1 MSNEDHLSG
10 LAKQANAGLI
20 LGWDDVFGLH
30 LQVRGGTE
38 AATRVVDELTEADF
52 EATTQSDGA
61 ERLKREG
68 CELVFLSAAASSES
82 EAGAV
87 RVVLLENG
95 HEVAPADGVERVPCP
110 YGERLRPLLRRGSY
124 YENTKPPT
132 VAELGLTME
141 DGAELLRMA
150 VDPEFDLSWNAYA
163 VWAPAWAWFLIGE
176 LKPPGAEAVLVGLL
190 DRLDTEDGDEA
201 GSLILPKVF
210 GRIGPEVA
218 PALVAVLRDESRKN
232 GSRWAAVDGLK
243 EIALARPDTRAEMV
257 AILTAQLEELAVWDE
272 TINAAIICDLID
284 LNAVESAA
292 VIERAFLAKRVD
304 ETIPGDWDEVQ
315 VAMGLKEPSR
325 FAPGLGLYGT
335 QPVRRE
341 TPKVGRND
349 PCTCGSGKKFKK
361 CCGG

>member
-1 MSNEDHLSG
+1 MSTEDIVSG
-10 LAKQANAGLI
+10 LAKEAKASVI

-30 LQVRGGTE
+30 LQVCGGPE
-38 AATRVVDELTEADF
+38 AASRVAEELTEADF
-52 EATTQSDGA
+52 EATTQADGA
-61 ERLKREG
+61 ERLKRAG
-68 CELVFLSAAASSES
+68 CELVFLSALARS
-82 EAGAV
+82 EAEAGEV
-87 RVVLLENG
+87 RSLLLENG
-95 HEVAPADGVERVPCP
+95 HEVHPVEGVDRVPSP
-110 YGERLRPLLRRGSY
+110 YGERLRPVLRRGSY
-124 YENTKPPT
+124 HENSKPPT
-132 VAELGLTME
+132 VAELGLTVE
-141 DGAELLRMA
+141 DGAELLRLA
-150 VDPEFDLSWNAYA
+150 ADPEFDLSWNTDA

-190 DRLDTEDGDEA
+190 DRLDKEDGDEA
-201 GSLILPKVF
+201 GSLILPKAF

-243 EIALARPDTRAEMV
+243 EIALARPETRTEMV
-257 AILTAQLEELAVWDE
+257 AILTAQLDEQAVRDE

-284 LNAVESAA
+284 LEAVESAA

-304 ETIPGDWDEVQ
+304 ETIVGDWDDVQ
-315 VAMGLKEPSR
+315 VELGLKAPSR
-325 FAPGLGLYGT
+325 LGSGLGLYGT

-349 PCTCGSGKKFKK
+349 PCPCGSGKKFKK

>member
-1 MSNEDHLSG
+1 MSNEDLAGG
-10 LAKQANAGLI
+10 LEKAAKAGLI

-30 LQVRGGTE
+30 MQVRGGPE
-38 AATRVVDELTEADF
+38 AASRVADELAEADF
-52 EATTQSDGA
+52 DATTQAGGA

-68 CELVFLSAAASSES
+68 CELMFLGAAARNES
-82 EAGAV
+82 EAKEV
-87 RVVLLENG
+87 RSLLLEKG
-95 HEVAPADGVERVPCP
+95 HEVHPAKGVERVPCP

-124 YENTKPPT
+124 FEGTKPPT
-132 VAELGLTME
+132 VAELGLAAE

-150 VDPEFDLSWNAYA
+150 VDPEFDVSWNTDA

-176 LKPPGAEAVLVGLL
+176 LKPPGAETVLVGLL
-190 DRLDTEDGDEA
+190 DRLDRAEGDEA
-201 GSLILPKVF
+201 GSVILPKVF

-218 PALVAVLRDESRKN
+218 PALVAVLRDESRQT
-232 GSRWAAVDGLK
+232 GSRWAAADGLK
-243 EIALARPDTRAEMV
+243 EIALARPQTRAEMV
-257 AILTAQLEELAVWDE
+257 AILTAQLDEQAVRDE

-284 LNAVESAA
+284 LEAVESAA
-292 VIERAFLAKRVD
+292 VIERAFLARRVD

-315 VAMGLKEPSR
+315 VALGLKEPSR
-325 FAPGLGLYGT
+325 LGSGLGPYGT

-349 PCTCGSGKKFKK
+349 PCSCGSGKKFKK